1 MTEKNCS
8 KFFLILVFLSL
19 NSCAFLMATAGSLV
33 GNVGGEVI
41 SEKLDNNLK
50 KAQQCGE

>member
-8 KFFLILVFLSL
+8 KFFLLLVFLSL
-19 NSCAFLMATAGSLV
+19 NSCAFLTTAAGSLV
-33 GNVGGEVI
+33 GNVGADII